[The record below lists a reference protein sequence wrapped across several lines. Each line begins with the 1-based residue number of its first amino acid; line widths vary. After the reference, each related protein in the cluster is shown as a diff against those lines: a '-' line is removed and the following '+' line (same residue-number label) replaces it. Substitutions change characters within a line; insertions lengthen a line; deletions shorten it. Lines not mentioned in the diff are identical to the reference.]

1 MAVTMNVVWWGGLRA
16 MAWSNCELHVGH
28 GSCANNIGDRIPMA
42 EAAIIV
48 TLSALMVHCFQC
60 HGLLSRWKSGIM

>member
-1 MAVTMNVVWWGGLRA
+1 MAVTMNVVRWGGLRA
-16 MAWSNCELHVGH
+16 MAWSIV
-28 GSCANNIGDRIPMA
+28 SCMSAMAVAPTNIGDRIPLA

>member
-1 MAVTMNVVWWGGLRA
+1 MLYGGVVCVPWHGP
-16 MAWSNCELHVGH
+16 NCELHVGH
-28 GSCANNIGDRIPMA
+28 GSCANNIGDRIPLA